1 MCGAFASSHSPRP
14 EQINDAIEVLA
25 LMLKDWQM
33 DGLLWLKIWA
43 TLFLNKGQRQY
54 VLGPSTYSGF
64 SHCAFA
70 YDPGITPYVQ
80 TTTNVA
86 AVLGDSHVHVTSVT
100 GIANEEL
107 LTLDVAPGGVGWA
120 VGNTITGATSLK
132 TCTIVSVLT
141 TTTYKIKD
149 RSGAFTLGEVLSNG
163 VATADQ
169 GATYPVVTPN
179 SDYVGIANN
188 NGVIEWFYGLVSGTT
203 ISMFSDAALTVSASL
218 TAAAASGNV
227 VYSHTVTSQINR
239 PTRVLSFARKLYSSV
254 ADEGYEIPF
263 DPISRTEYESLPNKT
278 VQGKIIETYYDPQL
292 VAGLLYVWPTA
303 DTPGDKLILTMDR
316 PIQDVLSDTD
326 TFDAPQEAL
335 DAIAYCLALQL
346 EPEYPLDGEAFKK
359 LSAVAIAKKMKLLSY
374 NRENVPTQFQPDMR

>member
-1 MCGAFASSHSPRP
+1 MSTSGTSSWNPVRDTVIRRALRMVGAYASSDNPRA
-14 EQINDAIEVLA
+14 EQVVDAIEVLA

-33 DGLLWLKIWA
+33 DGMLWLKIWA

-70 YDPGITPYVQ
+70 YNPGLTPYIQ
-80 TTTNVA
+80 TNINAAASLGVA
-86 AVLGDSHVHVTSVT
+86 SVSVVSAT
-100 GIANEEL
+100 GISSA
-107 LTLDVAPGGVGWA
+107 
-120 VGNTITGATSLK
+120 
-132 TCTIVSVLT
+132 
-141 TTTYKIKD
+141 
-149 RSGAFTLGEVLSNG
+149 
-163 VATADQ
+163 
-169 GATYPVVTPN
+169 
-179 SDYVGIANN
+179 DYVGIADD
-188 NGVIEWFYGLVSGTT
+188 NGLIEWFYAFVSGTT
-203 ISMFSDAALTVSASL
+203 IYIYSTSLAIAGSLVVGVSYLIQDYKLGDDFTNIGAASNATGVRFTATGTTPTIWTFGSSVSAATTL
-218 TAAAASGNV
+218 TAAVTSGNV
-227 VYSHTVTSQINR
+227 VYSHKVASQINR
-239 PTRVLSFARKLYSSV
+239 PTRIFSFARKLYSAIA
-254 ADEGYEIPF
+254 ADGYEIPF

-316 PIQDVLSDTD
+316 PIQDILSDQD

-346 EPEYPLDGEAFKK
+346 EPEYPLDNAAFQK
-359 LSAVAIAKKMKLLSY
+359 LATVAVAKKQKLLSY